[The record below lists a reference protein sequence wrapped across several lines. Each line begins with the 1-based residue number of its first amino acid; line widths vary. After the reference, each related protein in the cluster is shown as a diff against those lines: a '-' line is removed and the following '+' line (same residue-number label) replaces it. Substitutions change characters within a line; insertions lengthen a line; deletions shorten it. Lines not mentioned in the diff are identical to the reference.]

1 MSIGARCRLLASW
14 PEKRRQ
20 ARLPIVKSSLTP
32 TRGPPV
38 ELNLKES
45 PLTPGREV
53 KVNVHV
59 EPTEKT
65 AACPKMP
72 GSDLGH
78 GHARLRELL
87 SKAAFLKSPAK
98 LDGRTL
104 EREPLSQVDKGLR
117 FHRSN
122 VVLQRQRVAP
132 AAESRSWAVTHYR
145 QSSMT
150 KQSGRLNPASF
161 GSASRLR

>member
-1 MSIGARCRLLASW
+1 MDTPLVNDIDAAQLPAEERVNWRSLRLLASW

-122 VVLQRQRVAP
+122 VCF
-132 AAESRSWAVTHYR
+132 
-145 QSSMT
+145 
-150 KQSGRLNPASF
+150 SGGA
-161 GSASRLR
+161 